1 MTTKAIRVQL
11 LILTLYV
18 SGSSASADTIQVDP
32 SSTTVTVGETFSL
45 DVDVSNISDLYA
57 YQFDLTF
64 TPGVLFATNVSEGP
78 FLANGGDT
86 FFLPGTIDNVGG
98 TITFNAD
105 TLIGATSGVTGSGTL
120 AVFDFE
126 ALAAGPSPVA
136 IANVFLLDSTG
147 ASIIPSS
154 TGESIVTV
162 QNASSVPEPASG
174 ALLGTALVGLLM
186 YRRRHASCE
195 RQ

>member
-1 MTTKAIRVQL
+1 MTTRRLQL
-11 LILTLYV
+11 LLLTLCIA
-18 SGSSASADTIQVDP
+18 GSSASADTIQVDP

-45 DVDVSNISDLYA
+45 DVDVSNMSDLYA

-64 TPGVLFATNVSEGP
+64 TPGVLSATNVSEGP
-78 FLANGGDT
+78 FLASGGTT

-105 TLIGATSGVTGSGTL
+105 TLIGAISGVSGSGTL

-126 ALAAGPSPVA
+126 ALAAGPSPVTL
-136 IANVFLLDSTG
+136 ANVLLFDSTG

-154 TGESIVTV
+154 TGGSIVTV
-162 QNASSVPEPASG
+162 ENASSVPEPALA
-174 ALLGTALVGLLM
+174 ALVGTVLVGLLM
-186 YRRRHASCE
+186 YRRRRAS
-195 RQ
+195 RG